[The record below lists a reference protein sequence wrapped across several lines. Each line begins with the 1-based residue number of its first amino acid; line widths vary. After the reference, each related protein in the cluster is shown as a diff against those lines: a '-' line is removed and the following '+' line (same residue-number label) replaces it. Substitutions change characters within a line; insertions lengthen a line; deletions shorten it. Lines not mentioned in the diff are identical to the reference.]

1 VRAAAL
7 EPPSSAEA
15 RFSAALRRVAVPEI
29 PPEPRGRKVDYGLLQ
44 EESKRVGDRGEEFV
58 VNFEKRPW
66 SGRAGPTWP
75 RTCSGSPGKPGTA
88 PGMTAFPSSG
98 HP

>member
-1 VRAAAL
+1 MRAAAL

-58 VNFEKRPW
+58 VNFEKAALERA
-66 SGRAGPTWP
+66 GRANLAADVLWVAREAGDGAGYDGFPVF
-75 RTCSGSPGKPGTA
+75 RA
-88 PGMTAFPSSG
+88 P
-98 HP
+98 